1 MLLPS
6 FLSTWHFKNYFFSI
20 NPKSIGKNHTKD
32 ITSSKLKSKKRRKTL
47 MSSNLLKEVRNKKIY
62 FLYGYPG
69 NDSYEKAALNVKK
82 P

>member
-1 MLLPS
+1 
-6 FLSTWHFKNYFFSI
+6 
-20 NPKSIGKNHTKD
+20 
-32 ITSSKLKSKKRRKTL
+32 

-69 NDSYEKAALNVKK
+69 NDSYEKAALNAKK